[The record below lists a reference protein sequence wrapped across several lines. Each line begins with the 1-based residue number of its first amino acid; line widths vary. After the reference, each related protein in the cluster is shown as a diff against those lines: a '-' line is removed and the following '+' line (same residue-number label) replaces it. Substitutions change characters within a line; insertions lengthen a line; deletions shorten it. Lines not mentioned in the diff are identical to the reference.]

1 MVLRHATTAVG
12 HEAVAGLTGTGLSAV
27 WDGNPDAA
35 IELTSLTWHKRLWGE
50 VRDVGLAPR
59 KRPSSERRLLPR
71 ASVCFNGRM
80 VGFQKVIA
88 TGRHDLEPF
97 WPSRQHH
104 DFDRV
109 CCGAMNAPA
118 L

>member
-1 MVLRHATTAVG
+1 M
-12 HEAVAGLTGTGLSAV
+12 
-27 WDGNPDAA
+27 A
-35 IELTSLTWHKRLWGE
+35 IMKNDT
-50 VRDVGLAPR
+50 
-59 KRPSSERRLLPR
+59 
-71 ASVCFNGRM
+71 
-80 VGFQKVIA
+80 A

-109 CCGAMNAPA
+109 CCRAMKASA

>member
-1 MVLRHATTAVG
+1 MPP
-12 HEAVAGLTGTGLSAV
+12 GT
-27 WDGNPDAA
+27 
-35 IELTSLTWHKRLWGE
+35 
-50 VRDVGLAPR
+50 
-59 KRPSSERRLLPR
+59 RPSSERRVLFPGC
-71 ASVCFNGRM
+71 VCFNGRM
-80 VGFQKVIA
+80 ASYQKYTA

-109 CCGAMNAPA
+109 CCRAMNARA

>member
-1 MVLRHATTAVG
+1 MANTKNDT
-12 HEAVAGLTGTGLSAV
+12 
-27 WDGNPDAA
+27 
-35 IELTSLTWHKRLWGE
+35 
-50 VRDVGLAPR
+50 
-59 KRPSSERRLLPR
+59 
-71 ASVCFNGRM
+71 
-80 VGFQKVIA
+80 A

-109 CCGAMNAPA
+109 CCRAMNASA

>member
-1 MVLRHATTAVG
+1 MHTTLGFA
-12 HEAVAGLTGTGLSAV
+12 S
-27 WDGNPDAA
+27 
-35 IELTSLTWHKRLWGE
+35 
-50 VRDVGLAPR
+50 R
-59 KRPSSERRLLPR
+59 KRPSSERSLLLR
-71 ASVCFNGRM
+71 GCVCFNGRM
-80 VGFQKVIA
+80 ASFRNPSA

-109 CCGAMNAPA
+109 CCRAVNAQA

>member
-1 MVLRHATTAVG
+1 MTAT
-12 HEAVAGLTGTGLSAV
+12 
-27 WDGNPDAA
+27 DGGAHRFR
-35 IELTSLTWHKRLWGE
+35 W
-50 VRDVGLAPR
+50 APPL
-59 KRPSSERRLLPR
+59 PSDSMGGMG
-71 ASVCFNGRM
+71 SNH
-80 VGFQKVIA
+80 QITA

-109 CCGAMNAPA
+109 CCRAMNARA

>member
-1 MVLRHATTAVG
+1 LAGEWLLVG
-12 HEAVAGLTGTGLSAV
+12 GSFWLNEAMAITQNVA
-27 WDGNPDAA
+27 
-35 IELTSLTWHKRLWGE
+35 
-50 VRDVGLAPR
+50 
-59 KRPSSERRLLPR
+59 
-71 ASVCFNGRM
+71 
-80 VGFQKVIA
+80 A

-109 CCGAMNAPA
+109 CCRARNASA

>member
-1 MVLRHATTAVG
+1 M
-12 HEAVAGLTGTGLSAV
+12 
-27 WDGNPDAA
+27 DG
-35 IELTSLTWHKRLWGE
+35 EYQ
-50 VRDVGLAPR
+50 
-59 KRPSSERRLLPR
+59 LPR
-71 ASVCFNGRM
+71 RNGLVRLCPGLVCFNGDM
-80 VGFQKVIA
+80 TGFQKFTA

-109 CCGAMNAPA
+109 CCRATNARA

>member
-1 MVLRHATTAVG
+1 MPVRRAARNVKFTPRCRPTGERGVL
-12 HEAVAGLTGTGLSAV
+12 
-27 WDGNPDAA
+27 P
-35 IELTSLTWHKRLWGE
+35 GE
-50 VRDVGLAPR
+50 P
-59 KRPSSERRLLPR
+59 
-71 ASVCFNGRM
+71 VCFNGAM
-80 VGFQKVIA
+80 ASFQNTA

-109 CCGAMNAPA
+109 CCRAENAQA

>member
-1 MVLRHATTAVG
+1 MASFQNH
-12 HEAVAGLTGTGLSAV
+12 
-27 WDGNPDAA
+27 
-35 IELTSLTWHKRLWGE
+35 TS
-50 VRDVGLAPR
+50 
-59 KRPSSERRLLPR
+59 
-71 ASVCFNGRM
+71 
-80 VGFQKVIA
+80 

-109 CCGAMNAPA
+109 CRRAMNAPA

>member
-1 MVLRHATTAVG
+1 MLRG
-12 HEAVAGLTGTGLSAV
+12 C
-27 WDGNPDAA
+27 
-35 IELTSLTWHKRLWGE
+35 
-50 VRDVGLAPR
+50 
-59 KRPSSERRLLPR
+59 
-71 ASVCFNGRM
+71 VCFNGGM
-80 VGFQKVIA
+80 ASFQECIA

-109 CCGAMNAPA
+109 CCRATNARA